1 MAPMEPLGR
10 AQPARACGGR
20 TSALGHAPAGSIAS
34 GAGSVVDAHQ
44 SSRGS
49 SMGKLVTVLV
59 GAVAVAG
66 GTAAPACAEVSGN
79 WAGWVDVIHKGY
91 AFDGV
96 RAFFRV
102 PSVNVDKT
110 TNGKGGNQAVFWVG
124 LGGYVKGD
132 PLILIQAGIGETA
145 NRRTGSAEYWS
156 WWEVEP
162 SPGDAR
168 FPGTYQRRFPKDP
181 KVLIRGPSRR
191 DLESV
196 RRHPT
201 RRQLRRAQGQRR

>member
-1 MAPMEPLGR
+1 
-10 AQPARACGGR
+10 
-20 TSALGHAPAGSIAS
+20 
-34 GAGSVVDAHQ
+34 
-44 SSRGS
+44 
-49 SMGKLVTVLV
+49 MGKLVTVLV